1 MQKELFSA
9 SGGQTEA
16 ETIITLRQTT
26 ERLSELLMEHEKLKR
41 DTGNEGAQLK
51 LKLKEAEI

>member
-1 MQKELFSA
+1 MRENETQKELFSA
-9 SGGQTEA
+9 TGGQTEA

-41 DTGNEGAQLK
+41 DTGNEGA
-51 LKLKEAEI
+51 